1 MLPAQRQAII
11 LSLLQQDPVVSIETI
26 CVQCNCSPVTA
37 RRDLTR
43 LEDLGLLRRTH
54 GGAVSTDAHVSPPC
68 GTTNLSAM
76 EARLAL
82 IDRADALI
90 VTPSDT
96 TATRAL
102 VERARRAGV
111 PVVSEAYRYNG
122 ALTLV
127 AIDDYRAGLE
137 LGRATGQYAREHF
150 SAPLRVLDVSH
161 TLPNT
166 EARSRGFTDGLRE
179 TFNGE
184 RHVLTVDGSGLRGP
198 ARAIAAEALT
208 LHPDIDVIFAINDD
222 SILGAVDAW
231 RAHNGKRP
239 TPVVAWFGLEGRAT
253 RDLLAQGDL
262 FKLCAAMFPEVV
274 GRACVDASVCAYHG
288 CALPDRITTPFAIVT
303 QETLDRYYLP
313 DDSADGWHINWP
325 MVEKLTTG
333 SAGYLMLGHPSNR
346 PRPGRLAWIQ
356 VLSSHDWYRAVRRA
370 MQERARQLAIELEV
384 LDTSHDMARE
394 IDAVKRHIGCTAAR
408 LVNEGDTIIID
419 GGITTLYMAQ
429 ALRGRQGITV
439 ITNSVGVLSELAA
452 ERGITLL
459 SSGGMVRSESQSLT
473 GPSAEA
479 TFLNL
484 RADRAFIAGTGLSV
498 SFGLSNTSVQEAGVK
513 QAMLR
518 AAREV
523 VLLADH
529 TKIGVE
535 SLVKIAPI
543 ESIHRLVTDVGI
555 SAHDRQSLA
564 QQGIEVIIAS

>member
-1 MLPAQRQAII
+1 MLPAQREAVI
-11 LSLLQQDPVVSIETI
+11 LTLLQQESVVSIETI
-26 CVQCNCSPVTA
+26 CAQCSCSPVTA
-37 RRDLTR
+37 RRDLAR
-43 LEDLGLLRRTH
+43 LEDSGLLRRTH
-54 GGAVSTDAHVSPPC
+54 GGAVTLDGHASPPC
-68 GTTNLSAM
+68 GPANLSAM

-90 VTPSDT
+90 VTPNDT
-96 TATRAL
+96 AATRAL
-102 VERARRAGV
+102 VERARRAGA
-111 PVVSEAYRYNG
+111 PVVAEAYRYSG

-137 LGRATGQYAREHF
+137 LGRATGQYARQHF
-150 SAPLRVLDVSH
+150 TAPLRVLEVSH
-161 TLPNT
+161 PLPNT

-179 TFNGE
+179 TFPGE
-184 RHVLTVDGSGLRGP
+184 RNVVSIDGGGSRGP
-198 ARAIAAEALT
+198 ARTIVAEVLA
-208 LHPDIDVIFAINDD
+208 LHPDVDVIFAINDD

-239 TPVVAWFGLEGRAT
+239 APVVAWFGLEGKAT
-253 RDLLAQGDL
+253 RDLLAQGEL

-274 GRACVDASVCAYHG
+274 GRACVDATVCAYHD

-313 DDSADGWHINWP
+313 DDGPDGWRINWP
-325 MVEKLTTG
+325 AVEKLTTG
-333 SAGYLMLGHPSNR
+333 SAGYLMLGHASNR
-346 PRPGRLAWIQ
+346 PKPARLAWIQ
-356 VLSSHDWYRAVRRA
+356 ILSSHDWYRAVRRA
-370 MQERARQLAIELEV
+370 MQERARELGIQLEV
-384 LDTSHDMARE
+384 MDASQDMAQE
-394 IDAVKRHIGCTAAR
+394 IDAVKRNIGCAAAR
-408 LVNEGDTIIID
+408 LISDGDTVIID
-419 GGITTLYMAQ
+419 GGVTTTYMAQ

-439 ITNSVGVLSELAA
+439 ITNSVGVLSELVA

-459 SSGGMVRSESQSLT
+459 SSGGVVRSQSQSLT

-484 RADRAFIAGTGLSV
+484 RADKAFIAGTGLSV
-498 SFGLSNTSVQEAGVK
+498 NFGLSNTNVQEAGVK

-543 ESIHRLVTDVGI
+543 ESIHRLITDVGI

-564 QQGIEVIIAS
+564 QLGIEVIIAN

>member
-1 MLPAQRQAII
+1 MLPAQREAVI
-11 LSLLQQDPVVSIETI
+11 LTLLQQESIVSIETI
-26 CVQCNCSPVTA
+26 CLQCNCSPVTV
-37 RRDLTR
+37 RRDLAR
-43 LEDLGLLRRTH
+43 LEELGLLKRTH
-54 GGAVSTDAHVSPPC
+54 GGAVAAEGHLALPC
-68 GTTNLSAM
+68 GPANLSAM

-96 TATRAL
+96 VATRAL
-102 VERARRAGV
+102 VERARRAGA
-111 PVVSEAYRYNG
+111 PVVAEAYRYSG

-137 LGRATGQYAREHF
+137 LGRATGQYACEHF
-150 SAPLRVLDVSH
+150 KAPLRVLEVSH
-161 TLPNT
+161 PLPNT
-166 EARSRGFTDGLRE
+166 EARSRGFNDGLRE
-179 TFNGE
+179 TFPGE
-184 RHVLTVDGSGLRGP
+184 RNVVSIDGGGSRGP
-198 ARAIAAEALT
+198 ARAIVAEVLA
-208 LHPDIDVIFAINDD
+208 LHPDIDVVFAINDD

-239 TPVVAWFGLEGRAT
+239 APAVAWFGLEGKAT
-253 RDLLAQGDL
+253 RDLLAQGEL

-274 GRACVDASVCAYHG
+274 GRACVDATVCAHHD
-288 CALPDRITTPFAIVT
+288 CPLPDRITTPFAIVT
-303 QETLDRYYLP
+303 RETLDRYYLP
-313 DDSADGWHINWP
+313 DEGPDGWRINWP
-325 MVEKLTTG
+325 AVEKLTTG
-333 SAGYLMLGHPSNR
+333 SAGYLMLRHPSNR
-346 PRPGRLAWIQ
+346 PKPARLAWIQ
-356 VLSSHDWYRAVRRA
+356 ILSSHDWYRAVRRS
-370 MQERARQLAIELEV
+370 MQDRARELGIQLEV
-384 LDTSHDMARE
+384 VDATGDMAQE
-394 IDAVKRHIGCTAAR
+394 IDAVKRNIGCAAAR

-419 GGITTLYMAQ
+419 GGVTTTYMAQ
-429 ALRGRQGITV
+429 ALRGRQSLTV
-439 ITNSVGVLSELAA
+439 ITNSVAVLSELAG

-459 SSGGMVRSESQSLT
+459 SSGGVVRSQSRSLT

-484 RADRAFIAGTGLSV
+484 RADKAFIAGTGLSAN
-498 SFGLSNTSVQEAGVK
+498 FGLSNTSVQEAGVK

-543 ESIHRLVTDVGI
+543 ESIHRLITDVGI

-564 QQGIEVIIAS
+564 QLGIEVIIAN